1 MLFKKS
7 KGFTLIE
14 LLAVIVI
21 LAVLML
27 FAGNNIIQIMN
38 DARKSSFQTEFLQLL
53 ESAQLRAQSDMMYG
67 NALQTTGNTICYCI
81 GDGCSANTLT
91 EFENNSDYK
100 GSVLVTNKGSG
111 ELEFKGWMYSTS
123 YKIEDKDSSSSKAD
137 VSDLGDTTPIQN
149 CGVGSP

>member
-27 FAGNNIIQIMN
+27 FAGNNVIQIMN

-53 ESAQLRAQSDMMYG
+53 DSAQLRAQSDMMYG
-67 NALQTTGNTICYCI
+67 VGLQTTGDTMCYCI
-81 GDGCSANTLT
+81 GDGCSSNTLT

-100 GSVLVTNKGSG
+100 GSVLVTNKGNG
-111 ELEFKGWMYSTS
+111 DLEFTGWMYSTS
-123 YKIEDKDSSSSKAD
+123 YKIEDKNSDSTKAD
-137 VSDLGDTTPIQN
+137 VQDLGSTAPIQD
-149 CGVGSP
+149 CGE

>member
-1 MLFKKS
+1 MKKMLFKKS

-27 FAGNNIIQIMN
+27 FAGNNVIQIMN

-53 ESAQLRAQSDMMYG
+53 DSAQLRAQSDMMYG
-67 NALQTTGNTICYCI
+67 VGLQTTGDTMCYCI
-81 GDGCSANTLT
+81 GDGCSSNTLT

-100 GSVLVTNKGSG
+100 GSVLVTNKGNG
-111 ELEFKGWMYSTS
+111 DLEFTGWMYSTS
-123 YKIEDKDSSSSKAD
+123 YKIEDKNSDSTKAD
-137 VSDLGDTTPIQN
+137 VQDLGSTAPIQD
-149 CGVGSP
+149 CGE

>member
-27 FAGNNIIQIMN
+27 FAGNNVIQIMN

-53 ESAQLRAQSDMMYG
+53 DSAQLRAQSDMMYG
-67 NALQTTGNTICYCI
+67 VGLQTTGDTMCYCI
-81 GDGCSANTLT
+81 GDGCSSNTLT

-100 GSVLVTNKGSG
+100 GSVLVTNKGNG
-111 ELEFKGWMYSTS
+111 DLEFTGWMYSTS
-123 YKIEDKDSSSSKAD
+123 YKIEDKNSDSTKAD
-137 VSDLGDTTPIQN
+137 VQDLGDTDPIQD
-149 CGVGSP
+149 C

>member
-27 FAGNNIIQIMN
+27 FAGNNVIQIMN

-53 ESAQLRAQSDMMYG
+53 DSAQLRAQSDMMYG
-67 NALQTTGNTICYCI
+67 VGLQTTGDTMCYCI
-81 GDGCSANTLT
+81 GDGCSSNTLT

-100 GSVLVTNKGSG
+100 GSVLVTNKGGG

-123 YKIEDKDSSSSKAD
+123 YKIEDKNSDSTKAD
-137 VSDLGDTTPIQN
+137 VQDLGSTAPIQD
-149 CGVGSP
+149 CGE

>member
-1 MLFKKS
+1 MKKMLFKKS

-21 LAVLML
+21 LAVLMF

-81 GDGCSANTLT
+81 GDGCSSNTLT

-100 GSVLVTNKGSG
+100 GSVLVTNKGGG

-137 VSDLGDTTPIQN
+137 VQDLGDTAPIQD
-149 CGVGSP
+149 CGE

>member
-67 NALQTTGNTICYCI
+67 SALQTSGDTACYCI